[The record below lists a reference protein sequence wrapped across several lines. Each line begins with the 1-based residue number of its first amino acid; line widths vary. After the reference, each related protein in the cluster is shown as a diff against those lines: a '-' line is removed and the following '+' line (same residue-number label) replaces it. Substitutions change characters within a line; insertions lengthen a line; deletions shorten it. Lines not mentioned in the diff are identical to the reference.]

1 MYITPCVSL
10 CKINE
15 GKCQGCGRTLE
26 EIAKWRSYSDEERL
40 DIMKRLGYGI
50 RRTKH
55 RNKS

>member
-1 MYITPCVSL
+1 MFLTPCVSI
-10 CKINE
+10 CKILE
-15 GKCQGCGRTLE
+15 GKCVGCGRTLE